1 MTAIVF
7 DAALFR
13 KQIPK
18 YADTVKYP
26 DDFILIYWEQ
36 ATYLVSSEDYGC
48 MAGFSRAYALN
59 LLTAHLMDLSA
70 MAVRGKV
77 GGFISSST
85 IDKVIVQRLA
95 PPVSS
100 GFDWWLNQ
108 TMYGQALLALLE
120 VSSVGG
126 FNVGGLPEGSAFRKV
141 GGIF

>member
-1 MTAIVF
+1 MAIIF

-26 DDFILIYWEQ
+26 DDLIEIYWDQ
-36 ATYLVSSEDYGC
+36 ATYMVSSEDYGC
-48 MAGFSRAYALN
+48 LAGLARAYSLN

-70 MAVRGKV
+70 NAVKGKS
-77 GGFISSST
+77 GGFVSSST
-85 IDKVIVQRLA
+85 IDKVIVQKLA

-100 GFDWWLNQ
+100 SFDWWL
-108 TMYGQALLALLE
+108 MGSPYGQTLMALLE

-126 FNVGGLPEGSAFRKV
+126 FAIGGLPEGSAFRKV
-141 GGIF
+141 GGVF